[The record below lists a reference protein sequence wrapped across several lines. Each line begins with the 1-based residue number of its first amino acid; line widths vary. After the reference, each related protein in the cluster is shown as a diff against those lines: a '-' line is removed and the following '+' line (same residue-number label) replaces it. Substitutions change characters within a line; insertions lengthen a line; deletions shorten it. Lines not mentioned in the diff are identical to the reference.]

1 MAAALLIADVP
12 WLLYR
17 SYFALPKSIVDAQGR
32 PVNALLGT
40 VNAILSVVDVRPA
53 QRRPRGIVACMGA
66 EQAGYRVR
74 LYPPYHAHR
83 DPMPPELAA
92 QWEQAP
98 ALLAGLGWTF
108 STSDDL
114 EADDVMFSF
123 ARVEEE
129 AGGRALLMT
138 GDRDLF
144 AAVSERVAV
153 AELRKGAVETEIGPE
168 QVLERY
174 GVPPRLVADFIALRG
189 DPSDGLPGA
198 PGIGAKTAA
207 ELLRAHGSLE
217 GVLLAAGATTGP
229 GSAAAAVRATSVM
242 RPRIAAALRE
252 HAELLVSF
260 KQIATLQRVDVTRPP
275 DRDTDFAGGAAVVR
289 EMGMRRLA
297 ERLEKLATA

>member
-275 DRDTDFAGGAAVVR
+275 DRDTDFAGGVAVVR